1 MYLILTLILHY
12 ITISLYNY
20 ITTHILGEVGS
31 NLCDMSELTTLSLAS
46 NPNMTCYADCV
57 LNVNQTNFGDM
68 IACPTT
74 QDDIICGIVAAT
86 NIVSIAGYDEWNCD
100 ASGYPA
106 TEPCAVDNAWS
117 GLTCDVETLTVVAI
131 NFRNSS
137 VVGTLPESLGN
148 LGELSFLDLGY
159 NSLYGNTSN

>member
-1 MYLILTLILHY
+1 MFTGLFTGVYVYIDIFVSSYLNI
-12 ITISLYNY
+12 
-20 ITTHILGEVGS
+20 VGS
-31 NLCDMSELTTLSLAS
+31 IPSSLCNIDSLTYLSVS
-46 NPNMTCYADCV
+46 QNSTCYHPCFG
-57 LNVNQTNFGDM
+57 NTTNIDLVSNL
-68 IACPTT
+68 ITCPTT
-74 QDDIICGIVAAT
+74 QENAICAIVAAT